1 MGRILLIIGI
11 IGTSGVIAPLNAQW
25 NFSLAYDQEY
35 NDNPFRL
42 PETQNSWVSSIDFGL
57 EKEFKDFAI
66 GYNGNYSRFNS
77 IMERNFYWYQLG
89 LRGGTEMTR
98 WGFYGE
104 QRINKSD
111 YQLYDYLNVTSYL
124 QHQFMLKQTSIIW
137 NGSINYN
144 RYKELVE
151 LNNWKF
157 NTSLQGHKSLPS
169 RTTLIGGIS
178 FHYKIYPN
186 STGETYFIP
195 DSAMTPMS
203 YLSTT
208 NQFSISGNGH
218 GRGRGKMG
226 YLSPKAYTDL
236 ETASASQFTFWLR
249 LAQSLTQSTGLAVQ
263 YQQRN
268 ILSGSDRFVSGLSY
282 SYSQESQLFDDP
294 MSHEGY
300 SIGSELTQLL
310 PFNITLKLAG
320 YYMTKNYSAQGI
332 YLDEGN
338 YDSAILRQDVSKTA
352 WASLRKNIGIN
363 FRARAAIVLYLY
375 YQWLDNQSN
384 SYWYDYKNTAT
395 SFGLEFEF

>member
-11 IGTSGVIAPLNAQW
+11 MGTSLAIVPLNAQW
-25 NFSLAYDQEY
+25 NFSLTYDQEY

-57 EKEFKDFAI
+57 EKEFKSFAI
-66 GYNGNYSRFNS
+66 GYYGNYSRFNS
-77 IMERNFYWYQLG
+77 IMERNFYWHQLG
-89 LRGGTEMTR
+89 LWGGTETTR

-111 YQLYDYLNVTSYL
+111 YQLYDYFNVTSYL
-124 QHQFMLKQTSIIW
+124 QHQFLLKEMRITW

-144 RYKELVE
+144 QYKELNE
-151 LNNWKF
+151 LNNWKV
-157 NTSLQGHKSLPS
+157 NTSLQGHKSLPT

-186 STGETYFIP
+186 STGETYFTP
-195 DSAMTPMS
+195 DSALTQMS
-203 YLSTT
+203 YLSTV
-208 NQFSISGNGH
+208 NQFSISDNGH
-218 GRGRGKMG
+218 GRGHGRMG
-226 YLSPKAYTDL
+226 YLSPKAYTQL
-236 ETASASQFTFWLR
+236 ETTSASQLTFWLR
-249 LAQSLTQSTGLAVQ
+249 LAQSITQKTGLAVQ
-263 YQQRN
+263 YQQRK

-300 SIGSELTQLL
+300 SVGSELTQLL
-310 PFNITLKLAG
+310 PFDITLKLAG
-320 YYMTKNYSAQGI
+320 YYTTKNYSAQGI
-332 YLDEGN
+332 YVDAET
-338 YDSAILRQDVSKTA
+338 YDSSILRQDLSKTA

-363 FRARAAIVLYLY
+363 FRDGAAIVFYLY

-384 SYWYDYKNTAT
+384 SYWYDYANR
-395 SFGLEFEF
+395 SVLIGLEFEF